1 MPGSTKQGQR
11 LLLYSPICLSSC
23 GDFCYFQ
30 LHPNFKAIRIT
41 AKISTGTTHRGMY
54 IGSFI
59 LQNIGMPLRRL
70 SKYLRQLSAFVFASL
85 FLITFRTRQ
94 SDLYKVQFV
103 DASFPTARHTLFL
116 ILHLCHQ
123 VALLCFVVAIPAA
136 RIFLI
141 MNRCK
146 DINGLVLAVP

>member
-1 MPGSTKQGQR
+1 MPCSTKQGQR

-94 SDLYKVQFV
+94 SDLYKVQFA
-103 DASFPTARHTLFL
+103 DADFQVARHTLFL
-116 ILHLCHQ
+116 ILHPFHQ
-123 VALLCFVVAIPAA
+123 IALLCFEAAIPVPLL
-136 RIFLI
+136 FSI